1 MKSKA
6 LIVMAGVLLAIL
18 LPGLP
23 GHPGLSWAQDDEGG
37 GRGGAGRGGQNQAPP
52 PAPETEATNIPDVVA
67 GGTKVQLI
75 KEGFRDAQGATAAPD
90 GSFLF
95 TERSAN
101 HILKVDK
108 DGKIS
113 TYMEN
118 TRGVHNFSFDAKG
131 RAIGLRWD
139 PAEVAVIAP
148 TQTVLSDKFEGSGFG
163 RPKDL
168 VIDKKGGV
176 YFTDQLGIFADGI
189 GPSVYYVKPDGHTIK
204 ISSDISRPSGIMLS
218 PDEKTLYVTDS
229 VGTFIKMFDVQPDGS
244 VRNERNF
251 GEAYERRPTHSLAD
265 GLAVDAA
272 GRLYVA
278 TYLGVLVFSP
288 KGAELGR
295 IRIPRQPVN
304 VAFAGP
310 DKKTLYVLGA
320 ILGLRDADSQP
331 EFGAVYKIPMLA
343 EGYRGRAK

>member
-6 LIVMAGVLLAIL
+6 LMVIACFVLALF

-23 GHPGLSWAQDDEGG
+23 GVVSGQDDEGG
-37 GRGGAGRGGQNQAPP
+37 GRGGGRGGQNQPPP
-52 PAPETEATNIPDVVA
+52 PAPETEATSIAGVVA
-67 GGTKVQLI
+67 AGTKVQLI

-90 GSFLF
+90 GSLLF
-95 TERSAN
+95 AERSTN
-101 HILKVDK
+101 RIHKVDK
-108 DGKIS
+108 DGNIS

-118 TRGVHNFSFDAKG
+118 TRGVHTFSFDSKG
-131 RAIGLRWD
+131 RAIGLRWE
-139 PAEVAVIAP
+139 PPQVAVIAP
-148 TQTVLSDKFEGSGFG
+148 TQKVLSDKFENAGFG

-189 GPSVYYVKPDGHTIK
+189 GPGVYYVRPDGRTIK
-204 ISSDISRPSGIMLS
+204 ISADISRPSGIMLS

-229 VGTFIKMFDVQPDGS
+229 VGTFIKVFDVQPDGNA
-244 VRNERNF
+244 RNGRNF
-251 GEAYERRPTHSLAD
+251 TEAYERRPTHSLAD

-272 GRLYVA
+272 GRLYAA

-288 KGAELGR
+288 KGEQLGR

-304 VAFAGP
+304 IAFAGP

-331 EFGAVYKIPMLA
+331 EFGSVYKIPMLA
-343 EGYRGRAK
+343 EGYKGRAK

>member
-1 MKSKA
+1 MKSKT
-6 LIVMAGVLLAIL
+6 LIVIAGVVLAMS

-23 GHPGLSWAQDDEGG
+23 GLAWGQDDEGG
-37 GRGGAGRGGQNQAPP
+37 GRGGRGGQNQPPP
-52 PAPETEATNIPDVVA
+52 PAPETEATNISGIVA
-67 GGTKVQLI
+67 AGTKVQLI

-90 GSFLF
+90 GSLLF

-118 TRGVHNFSFDAKG
+118 TRGVHNFSFDSKG

-139 PAEVAVIAP
+139 PAQVAVIAP
-148 TQTVLSDKFEGSGFG
+148 AQTVLSDKFEGRGFG

-189 GPSVYYVKPDGHTIK
+189 GPGVYYVKPDGHTIS
-204 ISSDISRPSGIMLS
+204 ISADISRPSGIMLS

-244 VRNERNF
+244 ARNERNF
-251 GEAYERRPTHSLAD
+251 AEAYERRPTHSLAD

-288 KGAELGR
+288 KGQELGR
-295 IRIPRQPVN
+295 IRIPRQPVT

-320 ILGLRDADSQP
+320 ILGLRDDDSQP
-331 EFGAVYKIPMLA
+331 EFGSVYKIPMLA
-343 EGYRGRAK
+343 EGYKGRAK

>member
-6 LIVMAGVLLAIL
+6 LLVIACVVLAML
-18 LPGLP
+18 LPGLSS
-23 GHPGLSWAQDDEGG
+23 GQDDEGG
-37 GRGGAGRGGQNQAPP
+37 GRGGGRGGQNQPPP
-52 PAPETEATNIPDVVA
+52 PAAETEATSIAGVVA
-67 GGTKVQLI
+67 AGTKVQLV

-90 GSFLF
+90 GSLLF
-95 TERSAN
+95 AERSTN
-101 HILKVDK
+101 RIHKVDK
-108 DGKIS
+108 DGNIS

-118 TRGVHNFSFDAKG
+118 TRGVHNFSFDSKG

-139 PAEVAVIAP
+139 PPQVALIAP
-148 TQTVLSDKFEGSGFG
+148 TQTVLSDKFDGAGYG

-189 GPSVYYVKPDGHTIK
+189 GPGVYYVRPDGRTIK
-204 ISSDISRPSGIMLS
+204 IATDISRPSGIMLS

-229 VGTFIKMFDVQPDGS
+229 VGTFIKMFDVQPDGNA
-244 VRNERNF
+244 RNGRNF
-251 GEAYERRPTHSLAD
+251 AEAYERRPTHSLAD

-272 GRLYVA
+272 GRLYAA

-288 KGAELGR
+288 KGEQLGR

-304 VAFAGP
+304 LAFAGP

-331 EFGAVYKIPMLA
+331 EFGSVYKIPMLA
-343 EGYRGRAK
+343 EGYKGRAK

>member
-6 LIVMAGVLLAIL
+6 LILIAGFVLAIL

-23 GHPGLSWAQDDEGG
+23 GFPGLLRGQEEGG
-37 GRGGAGRGGQNQAPP
+37 GRGGGGGGGQNQAPP
-52 PAPETEATNIPDVVA
+52 PAPETEATSIAGVVA
-67 GGTKVQLI
+67 AGTKVQLI

-90 GSFLF
+90 GSLLF

-101 HILKVDK
+101 HILKIDK

-118 TRGVHNFSFDAKG
+118 TRGVHNFSFDSKG

-139 PAEVAVIAP
+139 PPQVALIAP
-148 TQTVLSDKFEGSGFG
+148 TQTVLSDKFEGAGYG

-189 GPSVYYVKPDGHTIK
+189 GPGVYYVKPDGRTIK
-204 ISSDISRPSGIMLS
+204 IATDISRPSGVMLS

-229 VGTFIKMFDVQPDGS
+229 VGTFIKMFDVQPDGNA
-244 VRNERNF
+244 RNGRNF
-251 GEAYERRPTHSLAD
+251 AEAYERRPTHSLAD

-272 GRLYVA
+272 GRLYAA

-288 KGAELGR
+288 KGEQLGR

-343 EGYRGRAK
+343 EGFKGRAK

>member
-1 MKSKA
+1 MRSKA
-6 LIVMAGVLLAIL
+6 LIVIAGFVLATF
-18 LPGLP
+18 LPGPP
-23 GHPGLSWAQDDEGG
+23 GILSGQEDEGG
-37 GRGGAGRGGQNQAPP
+37 GRGGRGGQTQAPP
-52 PAPETEATNIPDVVA
+52 PAPDTEATAIPGVVA
-67 GGTKVQLI
+67 AGTKVQLI

-90 GSFLF
+90 GSLLF
-95 TERSAN
+95 AERSTN
-101 HILKVDK
+101 RIHKVDK
-108 DGKIS
+108 DGNIS

-118 TRGVHNFSFDAKG
+118 TRGVHNFSFDSKG

-139 PAEVAVIAP
+139 PPQVAVIAP
-148 TQTVLSDKFEGSGFG
+148 TQTVLSDKFEGAGYG

-189 GPSVYYVKPDGHTIK
+189 GPGVYYVKPDGRSTIK
-204 ISSDISRPSGIMLS
+204 IATDISRPSGIMLS
-218 PDEKTLYVTDS
+218 PDEKSLYVTDS
-229 VGTFIKMFDVQPDGS
+229 VGTFIKVFDVQPDGNA
-244 VRNERNF
+244 RNGRNF
-251 GEAYERRPTHSLAD
+251 TEAYERRPTHSLAD

-272 GRLYVA
+272 GRLYAA

-288 KGAELGR
+288 KGEQLGR

-304 VAFAGP
+304 IAFAGP

-331 EFGAVYKIPMLA
+331 EFGSIYKIPMLA
-343 EGYRGRAK
+343 EGYKGRAK

>member
-6 LIVMAGVLLAIL
+6 LIVIACFVLAM
-18 LPGLP
+18 LPAL
-23 GHPGLSWAQDDEGG
+23 PGLSWGQDDEGG
-37 GRGGAGRGGQNQAPP
+37 GRGGGRGGQNQPPP
-52 PAPETEATNIPDVVA
+52 PAAETEATSIAGVVA
-67 GGTKVQLI
+67 AGTKVQLI

-90 GSFLF
+90 GSLLF
-95 TERSAN
+95 AERSTN
-101 HILKVDK
+101 RIHKVDK
-108 DGKIS
+108 DGNIS

-139 PAEVAVIAP
+139 PPQVALIAP
-148 TQTVLSDKFEGSGFG
+148 TQKVLSDKFEGAGYG

-189 GPSVYYVKPDGHTIK
+189 GPGVYYVRPDGRTIK
-204 ISSDISRPSGIMLS
+204 IATDISRPSGIMLS

-229 VGTFIKMFDVQPDGS
+229 VGTFIKMFDVQPDGNA
-244 VRNERNF
+244 RNGRNF
-251 GEAYERRPTHSLAD
+251 AEAYERRPTHSLAD

-272 GRLYVA
+272 GRLYAA

-288 KGAELGR
+288 KGEQLGR

-304 VAFAGP
+304 LAFAGP
-310 DKKTLYVLGA
+310 EKKTLYVLGA

-331 EFGAVYKIPMLA
+331 EFGSVYKIPMLA
-343 EGYRGRAK
+343 EGYKGRAK

>member
-6 LIVMAGVLLAIL
+6 LIVMACVVLATF

-23 GHPGLSWAQDDEGG
+23 GVLSGQDDEGG
-37 GRGGAGRGGQNQAPP
+37 GRGGRGGGQNQAPP
-52 PAPETEATNIPDVVA
+52 PAPETEATSIPGVVA
-67 GGTKVQLI
+67 AGTKVQLI

-90 GSFLF
+90 GSLLF
-95 TERSAN
+95 TERSTN
-101 HILKVDK
+101 RILKVDK
-108 DGKIS
+108 DGNIS

-131 RAIGLRWD
+131 RAIGIRWD
-139 PAEVAVIAP
+139 PAQVAVIAP
-148 TQTVLSDKFEGSGFG
+148 TPKVLSDKFENAGFG

-176 YFTDQLGIFADGI
+176 YFTDQLGIFAEGI
-189 GPSVYYVKPDGHTIK
+189 GPGVYYVKPDGHTIK
-204 ISSDISRPSGIMLS
+204 IATDISRPSGIMLS
-218 PDEKTLYVTDS
+218 PDEKMLYVTDS
-229 VGTFIKMFDVQPDGS
+229 VGTFIKMFDVQPDGTA
-244 VRNERNF
+244 RNGRNF
-251 GEAYERRPTHSLAD
+251 AEAYERRPTHSLAD

-288 KGAELGR
+288 KGEPLGR

-304 VAFAGP
+304 LAFAGP

-343 EGYRGRAK
+343 EGYKGRAK

>member
-6 LIVMAGVLLAIL
+6 LIVIACFVLAML

-23 GHPGLSWAQDDEGG
+23 GGLSAQDDEGG
-37 GRGGAGRGGQNQAPP
+37 GRGGGRGGQNQAPP
-52 PAPETEATNIPDVVA
+52 PAPETEATAIAGVVA
-67 GGTKVQLI
+67 AGTKVQLI
-75 KEGFRDAQGATAAPD
+75 KEGFRDAQGATVAPD
-90 GSFLF
+90 GSLLF

-101 HILKVDK
+101 RIHKIDK
-108 DGKIS
+108 DGNIS

-139 PAEVAVIAP
+139 PAQVAVIAP
-148 TQTVLSDKFEGSGFG
+148 TQTVLADKFEGAGFG

-176 YFTDQLGIFADGI
+176 Y
-189 GPSVYYVKPDGHTIK
+189 YVRPDGRTIK
-204 ISSDISRPSGIMLS
+204 IANDMSRPSGIMLS

-229 VGTFIKMFDVQPDGS
+229 VGTFIKMFDVQPDGNA
-244 VRNERNF
+244 RNGRNF
-251 GEAYERRPTHSLAD
+251 AEAYERRPTHSLAD

-272 GRLYVA
+272 GRLYAA
-278 TYLGVLVFSP
+278 TYLGVLVFGP
-288 KGAELGR
+288 KGEPLGR

-304 VAFAGP
+304 LAFGGP

-320 ILGLRDADSQP
+320 ILGMRDADSQP
-331 EFGAVYKIPMLA
+331 EFGSVYKIPMLA
-343 EGYRGRAK
+343 EGYKGRAK

>member
-6 LIVMAGVLLAIL
+6 LMVIACVVLAMF

-23 GHPGLSWAQDDEGG
+23 GVLSGQDDEGG
-37 GRGGAGRGGQNQAPP
+37 GRGGGRGGQNQAPP
-52 PAPETEATNIPDVVA
+52 PAPETEAASIPGVVA
-67 GGTKVQLI
+67 AGTKVQLI

-90 GSFLF
+90 GSLLF
-95 TERSAN
+95 TERSTN
-101 HILKVDK
+101 RILKVDK
-108 DGKIS
+108 DGNIS

-118 TRGVHNFSFDAKG
+118 TRGVHNFSFDSKG

-139 PAEVAVIAP
+139 PAQVAVIAP
-148 TQTVLSDKFEGSGFG
+148 TQTVLSNKFENAGFG

-189 GPSVYYVKPDGHTIK
+189 GPGVYYVKPDGRTIK
-204 ISSDISRPSGIMLS
+204 IATDISRPSGVMLS

-229 VGTFIKMFDVQPDGS
+229 VGTFIKMFDVQPDGNA
-244 VRNERNF
+244 RNGRNF
-251 GEAYERRPTHSLAD
+251 AEAYERQPTHSLAD

-272 GRLYVA
+272 GRLYAA

-288 KGAELGR
+288 KGEQLGR

-343 EGYRGRAK
+343 EGFKGRAK

>member
-6 LIVMAGVLLAIL
+6 LIVMAGVVLATL

-37 GRGGAGRGGQNQAPP
+37 ARGGGRGQNQTPP

-67 GGTKVQLI
+67 AGTKVQLI
-75 KEGFRDAQGATAAPD
+75 KEGFQDAQGATAAPD
-90 GSFLF
+90 GSLLF

-101 HILKVDK
+101 RILKVDK

-118 TRGVHNFSFDAKG
+118 TRGVHNFSFDSKG
-131 RAIGLRWD
+131 RAIGLRWE
-139 PAEVAVIAP
+139 PPQVAVIAP
-148 TQTVLSDKFEGSGFG
+148 TPAVLSDKFEGAGFG

-168 VIDKKGGV
+168 VIDRKGGV
-176 YFTDQLGIFADGI
+176 YFTDQLGVFADGI

-272 GRLYVA
+272 GRLYIA

-304 VAFAGP
+304 LAFAGP

-343 EGYRGRAK
+343 EGYKGRAK